1 MSSSSQSSSANTSLS
16 SASLS
21 SSASAA
27 AAAAASGTVMRSVD
41 TDLHTPSPLISASSL
56 SSGSSQQRL
65 NSSAAWSAG
74 SQSSSADDGSAAK
87 VTVSRDQKMV
97 HSLFLTLGLDLEKI
111 LRSTQVYLK
120 FIAGSIYDSD
130 LQRANISLRNIAS

>member
-21 SSASAA
+21 SSAS
-27 AAAAASGTVMRSVD
+27 AAAASGTVMRSVD

-111 LRSTQVYLK
+111 LRSVASISQVYRR
-120 FIAGSIYDSD
+120 ID
-130 LQRANISLRNIAS
+130 LR

>member
-21 SSASAA
+21 SSAS

-56 SSGSSQQRL
+56 SSGSSQQRV

-97 HSLFLTLGLDLEKI
+97 HSLFLTLGPDLEKI
-111 LRSTQVYLK
+111 LRSVASISQVYRR
-120 FIAGSIYDSD
+120 ID
-130 LQRANISLRNIAS
+130 LR